1 MTVVYNLRYISEDT
15 NPWDSNESM
24 GIFAS
29 LDAAKAGFTAS
40 MFGDDHTGHVW
51 VPLRGGFP
59 RVGQPSAPAWSLVH
73 LDDIGD
79 DGTASGDYGFHILEE
94 EVLGGEIRPTD
105 TPVAERQW
113 NVQDGPFGPVEAL
126 TTFPY
131 MLYWLQRNTD
141 PYGSLVMQWCREH
154 PIYVHDHD
162 PRGRS
167 PWASGAPIRL
177 EGGGF
182 VTVSGAQHRSDSGLR
197 TTMQIL
203 RLPHRA
209 LSANEA
215 RGIATELQRLVAL
228 SDTYDTSKSVPLTQD
243 APAPASGGQAR
254 MRIISEVLKERARQD
269 RKWGQQD
276 LPDGTG
282 PDETGPGLIWS
293 YSDMR
298 ELAQEACDDARD
310 ADDRRMDLVLLEE
323 VFEALA
329 EQQPGPLRIELLQ
342 VAAIAVKWIEMIDRR
357 PE

>member
-40 MFGDDHTGHVW
+40 MFGDDYPDSSHMW
-51 VPLRGGFP
+51 APLHGGFP
-59 RVGQPSAPAWSLVH
+59 RTGLPSAPAWSLVEP
-73 LDDIGD
+73 DDVDD
-79 DGTASGDYGFHILEE
+79 DGTVCGDYGFHILQE
-94 EVLGGEIRPTD
+94 EVLGITDAEDFAEDDEPLEQIKERFARGGEVRPT
-105 TPVAERQW
+105 
-113 NVQDGPFGPVEAL
+113 
-126 TTFPY
+126 
-131 MLYWLQRNTD
+131 
-141 PYGSLVMQWCREH
+141 
-154 PIYVHDHD
+154 
-162 PRGRS
+162 
-167 PWASGAPIRL
+167 
-177 EGGGF
+177 
-182 VTVSGAQHRSDSGLR
+182 
-197 TTMQIL
+197 
-203 RLPHRA
+203 
-209 LSANEA
+209 
-215 RGIATELQRLVAL
+215 
-228 SDTYDTSKSVPLTQD
+228 D

-298 ELAQEACDDARD
+298 ELAQEACNDARD

-329 EQQPGPLRIELLQ
+329 EKQPGPLRIELVQ
-342 VAAIAVKWIEMIDRR
+342 VAAVAVKWIEMIDRR